1 MSYNSDIETRV
12 AKHSQKLKDHER
24 RLQIQEEKVD
34 NLREISAILKELSKQ
49 NERNEKRFEQITV
62 VLDGINTSLLSLN
75 HDVKH
80 LKEKQETMDNRV
92 DQIEKERIKELENLK
107 REREKEQKEARK
119 EKRNFV
125 IGVISGVIVAVLST
139 ATLVWLGFK

>member
-80 LKEKQETMDNRV
+80 LKEKQEVMDNRV

-139 ATLVWLGFK
+139 ATLVWLGLK

>member
-75 HDVKH
+75 HDVKY

-139 ATLVWLGFK
+139 ATLVWLGLK

>member
-1 MSYNSDIETRV
+1 MSCNSDIETRV

-80 LKEKQETMDNRV
+80 LKERQEVMDNRV
-92 DQIEKERIKELENLK
+92 NQIEKERIKELENLK

-139 ATLVWLGFK
+139 ATLVWLGLK